1 VAGETIQG
9 EVHLNFPGLIRDKI
23 NEVHVK
29 FRGYVY
35 TYQRLQVPL
44 IHENISL
51 WEQGVGTSSCPSPG
65 SDILIR
71 PFSFKLPSTLLP
83 SCEYGGL
90 NTYVCNVRYFVQV
103 VGRRPG
109 KLKLNERHLV
119 AFPVLPALTSGAKLR
134 ETFQQGWRGP
144 WRATAQEKDV
154 RRGIWG
160 DHSHVKVTLDL
171 PDIEVIPIFTS
182 IPYTIT
188 ITTHTKPMAR
198 DEGITDDSLFPVP
211 PTKPEEVS
219 FWLESDVFMKTKSWT
234 ANRNDNFV
242 QTLDKVWIPEGEKK
256 AGRGRWKQEVVF
268 RSKLRL
274 NCAPSFDSETL

>member
-1 VAGETIQG
+1 MEQ
-9 EVHLNFPGLIRDKI
+9 E
-23 NEVHVK
+23 
-29 FRGYVY
+29 
-35 TYQRLQVPL
+35 QRLQVPL

-51 WEQGVGTSSCPSPG
+51 WEQGVGTSSYPSPG

-119 AFPVLPALTSGAKLR
+119 AFPVLPALASGAKLR

-144 WRATAQEKDV
+144 WRATAQEKNV

-160 DHSHVKVTLDL
+160 DHSHVKVTVWSFSPYIHRQQLIRFIVVGSARYRGHTYL
-171 PDIEVIPIFTS
+171 HIHPIYHHHHDS
-182 IPYTIT
+182 HQ
-188 ITTHTKPMAR
+188 THGP
-198 DEGITDDSLFPVP
+198 
-211 PTKPEEVS
+211 
-219 FWLESDVFMKTKSWT
+219 
-234 ANRNDNFV
+234 
-242 QTLDKVWIPEGEKK
+242 
-256 AGRGRWKQEVVF
+256 GRGDHRWFAVSCSTHEARRRELLVGE
-268 RSKLRL
+268 RRL
-274 NCAPSFDSETL
+274 HED